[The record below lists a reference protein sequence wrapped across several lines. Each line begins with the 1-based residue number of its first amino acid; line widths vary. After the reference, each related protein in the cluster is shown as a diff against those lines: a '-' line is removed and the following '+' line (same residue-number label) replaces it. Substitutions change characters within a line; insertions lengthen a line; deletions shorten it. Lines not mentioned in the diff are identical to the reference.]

1 MNDYELLSIMIS
13 ILNMVVIILIAY
25 IDKTKK

>member
-25 IDKTKK
+25 IEKTKK